1 MKLSVGI
8 VGLPNVGKSTLFN
21 ALLKKQVALAANY
34 PFATIEPNV
43 GVIEVPDERLARLA
57 EVVHTN
63 TLVPAAIEF
72 YDIAGLVKGASEGEG
87 LGNQFLS
94 HIRETALIAHVVRIF
109 DDANVIHVD
118 DKHDP
123 IQDIQTIDTELI
135 LSDLNILTK
144 QKEPRGSATKEEKL
158 SWETGQLLIEKMNQG
173 LPARKAEL
181 NEDQIESIR
190 QFNLLTMKPVL
201 YICNVSENQ
210 LMDMED
216 TKKRVTDVL
225 VKIGET
231 SAAYIIICAKLESDV
246 IELDSAEQKEYLQ
259 QYGLEDTGLNRL
271 IKTAYEHLGLISFL
285 TAGEK
290 EARAWTIT
298 KGTKAP
304 QAAGVIHTDFEKHF
318 IKADIVPYQDFVDF
332 GGWTKAREAGKV
344 TLAGKDYEM
353 KDGDVVEFKVGV

>member
-57 EVVHTN
+57 QVVNTN

-109 DDANVIHVD
+109 DDTNVIHVD

-123 IQDIQTIDTELI
+123 IQDIHTIDTELI
-135 LSDLNILTK
+135 LSDLNILSK
-144 QKEPRGSATKEEKL
+144 QKEPRGNATKEEKL
-158 SWETGQLLIEKMNQG
+158 IWETCQTLVEKMNQG
-173 LPARKAEL
+173 IPARKVGL
-181 NEDQIESIR
+181 NEEQIESIR

-210 LMDMED
+210 LMEMNK
-216 TKKRVTDVL
+216 TQKHVTDIL
-225 VKIGET
+225 TKIGEP

-246 IELDSAEQKEYLQ
+246 IELDAAEQKEYLQ
-259 QYGLEDTGLNRL
+259 QYGLGDTGLNRL

-290 EARAWTIT
+290 EARAWTIL
-298 KGTKAP
+298 KGSKAP

-318 IKADIVPYQDFVDF
+318 IKADIVPYQSFVDF
-332 GGWTKAREAGKV
+332 GGWAKAREAGKV
-344 TLAGKDYEM
+344 TLAGKDYVM
-353 KDGDVVEFKVGV
+353 KDGDIVEFKVGV